1 MSKRFAVKNSN
12 DIRVYAEKEGP
23 SGWHVCTEHSAL
35 VLFNAFSEES
45 FGTLEPEVV
54 KAVGD
59 GAQQR
64 PAVGSGDCTDR
75 E

>member
-12 DIRVYAEKEGP
+12 DIRVYVENKRP
-23 SGWHVCTEHSAL
+23 RGWDVCTEHSAL

-45 FGTLEPEVV
+45 FRTLEPEVV

-64 PAVGSGDCTDR
+64 PAVGSGD
-75 E
+75 